1 MRGGG
6 PIERYDQPMA
16 PVSETISIGVDGTT
30 LPTSEIMTGRAFL
43 TGKSGSGK
51 SNSASVIA
59 EELLERGLPLLIVDT
74 DGEYLGLKE
83 RYDLHHVGKGDG
95 ADTDLDEADPAKL
108 AELGLERN
116 VPVILDISG
125 VLDADVGADMAR
137 RVIEQLFQTGNR
149 VRKPF
154 LVIVEEIHEFL
165 PESGKRGDISETL
178 LRVAK
183 RGRKRGIGLLG
194 ISQRPA
200 AVDKDFITQCDWI
213 VWHRLTWD
221 NDTRVVQR
229 MIGGE
234 YADAVQE
241 LDTGEAFLMADWD
254 DSIRRVRFR
263 RKRTKDIG
271 ATPGLERFESTELDA
286 GSDGAVQHPVA
297 EPADDDPD
305 DADEEPIEL
314 TAEPVEDDEEES
326 PRWEPWPGH
335 DQLEPET
342 PAHPRERDAETN
354 DPIAEVGHFMGFVV
368 HRLLG
373 SVRAAGRGLNRAVPD
388 PAPEGSTEQSEPL
401 SVEFVAEAESPRRAL
416 AVLAVLAATAIL
428 VAWLLMA

>member
-1 MRGGG
+1 
-6 PIERYDQPMA
+6 MA

-59 EELLERGLPLLIVDT
+59 EELLERGLPLLIIDT

-83 RYDLHHVGKGDG
+83 RYDLHHVGKSDE
-95 ADTDLDEADPAKL
+95 ADTDIDEADPAKL
-108 AELGLERN
+108 AELGLEKN
-116 VPVILDISG
+116 VPIILDISG

-221 NDTRVVQR
+221 NDTRVVSR
-229 MIGGE
+229 MIGTD

-271 ATPGLERFESTELDA
+271 ATPGLERFDA
-286 GSDGAVQHPVA
+286 GELGGSSAAAVQESVTKEPEAAADA
-297 EPADDDPD
+297 EE
-305 DADEEPIEL
+305 DEREPIEL
-314 TAEPVEDDEEES
+314 TAEPVEEDEDDEM

-335 DQLEPET
+335 DQVEPDT
-342 PAHPRERDAETN
+342 PAAPPNQREDN
-354 DPIAEVGHFMGFVV
+354 YDPITEVGHFMGFVV
-368 HRLLG
+368 HRLFG
-373 SVRAAGRGLNRAVPD
+373 SVRAAGRGISRSVPD
-388 PAPEGSTEQSEPL
+388 TSTDRPDDRQEPL
-401 SVEFVAEAESPRRAL
+401 SVEFVPEPESPRRAL
-416 AVLAVLAATAIL
+416 ALLIFLGIVAIFI
-428 VAWLLMA
+428 AWLMMA